1 VDVTVIV
8 EIPKG
13 SRNKYEYDHDRDCI
27 RLDRMLFT
35 ATGYPTDYGFVPDTL
50 GEDGDPIDA
59 LVLLEE
65 PTFPGCL
72 VQARVVAVF
81 WMIDEHGPD
90 AKLLCVPSRDPRHD
104 GKWDLGD
111 IPEHLRNEIA
121 HFFNVYKDLEP
132 EKCVEIQGWQDRVAA
147 EAALQSARAR
157 HASASER
164 KQAATLQPPR
174 RAGFG

>member
-1 VDVTVIV
+1 MDVTVIV

-13 SRNKYEYDHDRDCI
+13 SRNKYEYDHERDCI

-35 ATGYPTDYGFVPDTL
+35 ATGYPADYGFVPNTL

-72 VQARVVAVF
+72 VHARLVAVF

-104 GKWDLGD
+104 DERDLED
-111 IPEHLRNEIA
+111 IPVYLRNEIG
-121 HFFNVYKDLEP
+121 HFFDVYKDLEP
-132 EKCVEIQGWQDRVAA
+132 EKCVEIRGWKDRA
-147 EAALQSARAR
+147 EAEMVLHAARAR
-157 HASASER
+157 F
-164 KQAATLQPPR
+164 AAAVDGQPLP
-174 RAGFG
+174 